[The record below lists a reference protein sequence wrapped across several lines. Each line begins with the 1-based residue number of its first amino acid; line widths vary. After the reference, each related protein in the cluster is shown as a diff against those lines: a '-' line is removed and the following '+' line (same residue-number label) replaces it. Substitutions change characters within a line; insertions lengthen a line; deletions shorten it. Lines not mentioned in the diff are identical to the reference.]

1 MQSRVIFKYIALTAI
16 FLLALVME
24 IMPWPNGFQSVKPAW
39 VVLIFM
45 YWGLSIPNRVS
56 IGWAFMIGIL
66 WDVVLGTLLGAHAL
80 VLSIFAYLITK
91 NHLVFRNLSLWMQSL
106 LVIFFVFAIRFS
118 IFLIEFMAMVIFIT
132 PRSSPPPWIK
142 LIEQIVSLKPHTL
155 IITALIKKGA

>member
-66 WDVVLGTLLGAHAL
+66 WDVVLGTILGAHAL

-118 IFLIEFMAMVIFIT
+118 IFLIELVVHRATFDWREIFGAMI
-132 PRSSPPPWIK
+132 SGLLWPW
-142 LIEQIVSLKPHTL
+142 LFLLLRGLRRRLGLS
-155 IITALIKKGA
+155 